1 MIKMTRRI
9 NMYKGIVLPVD
20 AKEGKIDI
28 IETASV
34 NGAEKKPVL
43 QYPVKP
49 GDAVVL
55 TDELQVTKADG
66 TNGVIIGFVHDNPEF
81 SVDPTQN
88 YTQAQAI
95 SAGMLRRCGVETT
108 FVDIRTVPAK
118 ASEGITAGKYVE
130 FSTDGFKLTSSSGA
144 TESNFIALTDQTTAN
159 TVVVG
164 IK

>member
-1 MIKMTRRI
+1 MTRKI
-9 NMYKGIVLPVD
+9 NMHKGIVLPVQ
-20 AKEGKIDI
+20 AVEGNISIAD
-28 IETASV
+28 TVSV
-34 NGAEKKPVL
+34 TGAEKKPVV
-43 QYPVKP
+43 QNPVKP

-66 TNGVIIGFVHDNPEF
+66 TNGAIIGFVHDNPEF
-81 SVDPTQN
+81 DVDPTQD

-144 TESNFIALTDQTTAN
+144 TESKFIALTNQTTAN